1 MWSDDDEFKKMSKRE
16 QAYFMIIKD
25 WSKTPL
31 YHMVMN
37 GMSAVDAIIKYCNIT
52 SQNRLAKDLG
62 ELDEYKE
69 RIEDRV

>member
-1 MWSDDDEFKKMSKRE
+1 
-16 QAYFMIIKD
+16 MIIKD

-37 GMSAVDAIIKYCNIT
+37 GMSAEDAIIKYCNKT